1 MEKNMQI
8 TANVQCV
15 SLESL
20 FGPAYYQDVAAKSAT
35 EVSVSNITKGPTHA
49 LACFFVGKTCT
60 HAYLAVWLFVYVR
73 NSNPDSMAV
82 QAGASSE
89 APGPLVTGNANPVWT
104 ATRLRLASLGGR
116 YNLLTKEAAIMA
128 TTPSIRLPEIQV
140 INGHAVTSSLTISDY
155 FSRNHKDVLRKIE
168 TLECSP
174 EFNERNFALVEYSD
188 LKGEKRPC
196 YQITRD
202 GFTFLAMGF
211 TGKRAAAF
219 KEAYINAFNQMEERL
234 HQQEQ
239 VYIALPDQREFRFDA
254 RALVLTL
261 NQLHKINLQQLYPM
275 LLAVES
281 PLAARIFNLINDSV
295 FLAKKMKERAD
306 K

>member
-1 MEKNMQI
+1 MNKFTQQQ
-8 TANVQCV
+8 VKQQ
-15 SLESL
+15 SGLLETMICA
-20 FGPAYYQDVAAKSAT
+20 GYHQNVAAKSAT
-35 EVSVSNITKGPTHA
+35 RIGVLKSTLEPTQA

-60 HAYLAVWLFVYVR
+60 HAFIAVWSSDLLGD
-73 NSNPDSMAV
+73 NLQIMAV
-82 QAGASSE
+82 RVGDSSE
-89 APGPLVTGNANPVWT
+89 SPGSVVTGYANPARA
-104 ATRLRLASLGGR
+104 ATQLRLASLGGR
-116 YNLLTKEAAIMA
+116 ENLNTTEDAIMA
-128 TTPSIRLPEIQV
+128 STPIIALPKIQV
-140 INGHAVTSSLTISDY
+140 INGKPVTSSLAIADH
-155 FSRNHKDVLRKIE
+155 FGKRHDNVIRNIQNID
-168 TLECSP
+168 CSP
-174 EFNERNFALVEYSD
+174 EFNALNFEAVKYHD
-188 LKGEKRPC
+188 GKGEERPA
-196 YQITRD
+196 YNITRD

-219 KEAYINAFNQMEERL
+219 KEAYINAFNLMEEQL

-261 NQLHKINLQQLYPM
+261 NQLHNINLQQLYPM

>member
-1 MEKNMQI
+1 MENNMQL
-8 TANVQCV
+8 TANVQRV

-20 FGPAYYQDVAAKSAT
+20 FGAAYYQDVAAKSAT
-35 EVSVSNITKGPTHA
+35 GLRIPETMRKPTHA

-73 NSNPDSMAV
+73 NSNPSSMAV
-82 QAGASSE
+82 RAGASSE
-89 APGPLVTGNANPVWT
+89 APGSLVAGNANPVWA
-104 ATRLRLASLGGR
+104 ATLLSFASLGGR
-116 YNLLTKEAAIMA
+116 KNLTTREIAIMA
-128 TTPSIRLPEIQV
+128 STPNIRLPEIQV
-140 INGHAVTSSLTISDY
+140 IDGVAVTSSLVIADY
-155 FSRNHKDVLRKIE
+155 FGKRHDNVIRCIQ

-174 EFNERNFALVEYSD
+174 EFNALNFEAVEYSD
-188 LKGEKRPC
+188 PKGEKRPC
-196 YQITRD
+196 YTITRD
-202 GFTFLAMGF
+202 GFTFLAMSF

-219 KEAYINAFNQMEERL
+219 KEAYIKAFNQMEERL

-261 NQLHKINLQQLYPM
+261 NQLHNINLQQLYPM

-295 FLAKKMKERAD
+295 FLSKKLKERAD